1 VKTRGFFFYILPENL
16 PEMINPSLY
25 DQISPSEAVAY
36 QKELREK
43 LQLRPLKKNIRTIG
57 GSDISFNKF
66 ADIVYAGI
74 IVLSYP
80 DLEEIEKITIIST
93 AKFPYVPGLLAF
105 REIPALLEAWNQ
117 LAEKPDVL
125 VCDGHGIAHP
135 RRLGI
140 ASHFGILTN
149 TPTIGCG
156 KSRLTGFFEEPGS
169 EPFSKSLL
177 LDKGETIGVVLRTK
191 KNCKP
196 VFISPGNNITI
207 NESIDIITRCV
218 GKYRI
223 PEPTRKAH
231 LLVNEARVRHRNE
244 KA

>member
-1 VKTRGFFFYILPENL
+1 
-16 PEMINPSLY
+16 MINPSLY
-25 DQISPSEAVAY
+25 DTITPSEAVAY

-43 LQLRPLKKNIRTIG
+43 IQLKPLEKQIKTIA

-66 ADIVYAGI
+66 SEIVYAGI

-80 DLEEIEKITIIST
+80 ELEEIEKVTVVST
-93 AKFPYVPGLLAF
+93 VRFPYIPGLLAF
-105 REIPALLEAWNQ
+105 REIPALLEAWNR
-117 LAEKPDVL
+117 LKAKPDVL

-140 ASHFGILTN
+140 ASHFGILTSV
-149 TPTIGCG
+149 PTIGCG
-156 KSRLTGFFEEPGS
+156 KSKLTGTYQEPDS
-169 EPFSKSLL
+169 EPLSKSLL
-177 LDKGETIGVVLRTK
+177 RDKEETIGVVLRTK

-196 VFISPGNNITI
+196 VFVSPGNGITL
-207 NESIDIITRCV
+207 NESLEIITTCV

-231 LLVNEARVRHRNE
+231 LLVNEARVQHKDAQTPNLFNPL
-244 KA
+244 